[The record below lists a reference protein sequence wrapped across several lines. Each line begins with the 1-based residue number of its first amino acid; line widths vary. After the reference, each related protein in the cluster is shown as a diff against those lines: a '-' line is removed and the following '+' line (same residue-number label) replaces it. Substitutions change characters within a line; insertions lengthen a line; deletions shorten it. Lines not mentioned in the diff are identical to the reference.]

1 MDKSLFTTGH
11 SAGNKFC
18 YNKTASIWKGAVVSA
33 VIALLVGVCSETAT
47 AQDKIIR
54 KDGKEIHAKVL
65 GTDSKYIRYKRFN
78 NPNGPD
84 YFIFRSEVSK
94 IEYENS
100 GAGQKEEP
108 LKLAREQVNAEPN
121 AELNLLERK
130 ALKYRKRS
138 NTHLVLGT
146 AAIIAGAATFIKLG
160 GDYSSYKSEIRK
172 TNDSYTAWYKA
183 NYQSSPPAGDLQKK
197 EGFLAFA
204 SPGIYF
210 GAAAIAG
217 GFALDWIGLKNLRLA
232 RNARAELARRKKELS
247 FQPYYEPSRK
257 ATGLTIALSF

>member
-1 MDKSLFTTGH
+1 M
-11 SAGNKFC
+11 
-18 YNKTASIWKGAVVSA
+18 VVPA
-33 VIALLVGVCSETAT
+33 MVALLVILSSITAS
-47 AQDKIIR
+47 AQDKIIL
-54 KDGKEIHAKVL
+54 KDGKEIQAKVL
-65 GTDSKYIRYKRFN
+65 GTDSKYVRYKRFN

-94 IEYENS
+94 ITYENKD
-100 GAGQKEEP
+100 AGQKEEP
-108 LKLAREQVNAEPN
+108 LKLGRAQANTEPP
-121 AELNLLERK
+121 ADLQLLERN

-146 AAIIAGAATFIKLG
+146 AAIVAGAATFIKLG
-160 GDYSSYKSEIRK
+160 GDYNSYKSEIGK
-172 TNDSYTAWYKA
+172 TNDAYTAWYKA
-183 NYQSSPPAGDLQKK
+183 NYQSSPPAGDLQKR

-217 GFALDWIGLKNLRLA
+217 GIALEWIGIKNLRLA
-232 RNARAELARRKKELS
+232 RNARAELARNKKELS
-247 FQPYYEPSRK
+247 FQPFYEPSRK